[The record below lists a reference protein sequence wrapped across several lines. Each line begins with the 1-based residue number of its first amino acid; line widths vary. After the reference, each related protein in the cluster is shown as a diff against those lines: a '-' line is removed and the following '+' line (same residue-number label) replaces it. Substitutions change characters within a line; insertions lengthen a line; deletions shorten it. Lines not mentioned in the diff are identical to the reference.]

1 MLKNNL
7 FFYSGK
13 ILAELG
19 RDILYFPVWWYAHG
33 LLELIDK
40 LIIFIKNRE
49 KGLALSVWVKNIFRP
64 MYGQTDWQGKL
75 ISFGFR
81 IFEIIARGI
90 IMLFWLIFVLIII
103 FVWIILPIFVVYEI
117 IFQIHG

>member
-1 MLKNNL
+1 M
-7 FFYSGK
+7 
-13 ILAELG
+13 
-19 RDILYFPVWWYAHG
+19 YFPVWWYAFG

-81 IFEIIARGI
+81 VFEIIVRGI
-90 IMLFWLIFVLIII
+90 IMLWWIII
-103 FVWIILPIFVVYEI
+103 AIIIIIAWIALPIFVVYEI